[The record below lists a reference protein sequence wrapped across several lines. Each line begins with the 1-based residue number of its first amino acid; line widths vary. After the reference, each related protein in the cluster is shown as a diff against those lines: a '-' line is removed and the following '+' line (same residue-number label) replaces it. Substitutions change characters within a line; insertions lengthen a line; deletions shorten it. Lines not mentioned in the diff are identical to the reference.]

1 MENIKFLLLMYFLL
15 KYKNIDF
22 KKVYGF
28 IIEFFLCLFMYINIK
43 YIRF

>member
-28 IIEFFLCLFMYINIK
+28 IIEFFYVCLCI
-43 YIRF
+43 